1 MHQSHW
7 GRAGLARA
15 AYGHAQSVRLARG
28 VDPDATAEL
37 LESAGA
43 RWWGEEVAAPRLWIE
58 RVDGSAADAAA
69 RCRRDRELRR
79 PVGTNGCG
87 VRAVLLLYS
96 DGVADLV
103 LAADRRDL
111 DSTSLATMS
120 EVLTGDLGVEAV
132 SAGPLGEHHDGEA
145 LAPLPSA
152 STGAHRFSWAAAAQ
166 RSGPVSYEY
175 ALGRVGGD
183 ITATITV
190 AAALVLGRYEHRDS
204 VRVAAWCEDRDRPSC
219 VLGGFYHCV
228 VPAVDCSENAVL
240 QDVVRGTI
248 ASLGQTARAPL
259 DTDAAYGPRGIRE
272 VGVGV
277 LGVTTTFPRAARDW
291 LACQSAPL
299 PLTLAPVVD
308 ATGAVL
314 LQLHRQQDVVDDE
327 AARQFGRHVM
337 HMCHQLRGAGANVR
351 VGDLPVGDEQTNA
364 GAGRDVV
371 APSVPGPGRIEA
383 LFRARAKDQPDAIA
397 VVHGH
402 RQLTYTELDE
412 QSRWAAAGLRIRG
425 IRPGDRVG
433 LCLDRSVELIVAM
446 LAVLDVG
453 ATYVPM
459 DVRHPA
465 DRLAYTVDDA
475 DVQLVVTDVEDPAWS
490 REIPVVSP
498 RELVSTRDDTT
509 DTDGDG
515 PGTDAAAYVIYTSGS
530 TGRPK
535 GVMIPHRAVLALLAA
550 TAAEFRLRPED
561 TWSMFH
567 SSAFDFSVW
576 EIWGA
581 LLTGARLV
589 IVPYWISRSPVE
601 FHALLADERVSVLSQ
616 TPSAFAQLAGADRE
630 LDRLDALRLVVFGG
644 ESLDARTLLPWMD
657 RYPESRCRLVDM
669 YGTTETTVHVT
680 AHTVTRGDAVTG
692 TRVVGRPLPGWYV
705 FVLDERGRPVPRGVD
720 GEVYVGGA
728 GVALGYLRR
737 PELTAERFLRV
748 PSCGNRRLYRTGD
761 RGRLRR
767 DGTLEHLGRLDTQVQ
782 IRGFRVELGEVRSV
796 LLDDPS
802 VVDAAVVTS
811 GSEDAPG
818 GFGLDA
824 YVVSTDENGTA
835 IRQRAEKF
843 LPEYMLPRTI
853 TVVDALPLTI
863 NGKLDVARLPEPD
876 RPAPRSPIP
885 HGSPA
890 GGLAGTL
897 TEIWEAVLGV
907 PIAADDNL
915 FELGGNSLCAIKAD
929 SMMRRQGLPVL
940 PMRELYLHPS
950 IDGICATLDRLYPS
964 PDR

>member
-1 MHQSHW
+1 MN
-7 GRAGLARA
+7 
-15 AYGHAQSVRLARG
+15 
-28 VDPDATAEL
+28 
-37 LESAGA
+37 
-43 RWWGEEVAAPRLWIE
+43 
-58 RVDGSAADAAA
+58 GSAADATA

-79 PVGTNGCG
+79 PVGTNGCR

-111 DSTSLATMS
+111 DSTALATMS
-120 EVLTGDLGVEAV
+120 EVLTGGLGVDAV
-132 SAGPLGEHHDGEA
+132 FAGPPGEHHDGEA
-145 LAPLPSA
+145 LDPLPSA
-152 STGAHRFSWAAAAQ
+152 SAGRHGFLWAAAEQ
-166 RSGPVSYEY
+166 RSGPVSYEF
-175 ALGRVGGD
+175 ALGRIGGD
-183 ITATITV
+183 VTATVAV
-190 AAALVLGRYEHRDS
+190 AAALVLGRYEHGDT
-204 VRVAAWCEDRDRPSC
+204 VRVAAWCEDRDRPPY
-219 VLGGFYHCV
+219 VLGGFYHCTV
-228 VPAVDCSENAVL
+228 ATVDCSDNAVL
-240 QDVVRGTI
+240 HRVVRSTI
-248 ASLGQTARAPL
+248 DSLGCDARTPL
-259 DTDAAYGPRGIRE
+259 DTDAAYGPRGIRD

-277 LGVTTTFPRAARDW
+277 LGVTTTFPRSARDW
-291 LACQSAPL
+291 LACQSAPF
-299 PLTLAPVVD
+299 PLTLAPIVD
-308 ATGAVL
+308 AGGDVR
-314 LQLHRQQDVVDDE
+314 LQLHRQQNVVDDE
-327 AARQFGRHVM
+327 AARQFGRHVV
-337 HMCHQLRGAGANVR
+337 HMCRQLRGVGADVR
-351 VGDLPVGDEQTNA
+351 VGDLPVGDEQMVS
-364 GAGRDVV
+364 GAGLEVV
-371 APSVPGPGRIEA
+371 APPVPGAGRIEA
-383 LFRARAKDQPDAIA
+383 LFRTRAKEQPDAIA
-397 VVHGH
+397 VVHGR
-402 RQLTYTELDE
+402 RQLTYAELDS
-412 QSRWAAAGLRIRG
+412 QSRWAASGLRRLG

-465 DRLAYTVDDA
+465 DRLAYTADDA
-475 DVQLVVTDVEDPAWS
+475 DVHLVVTEVEDPVWGS
-490 REIPVVSP
+490 EIRVVSP
-498 RELVSTRDDTT
+498 RGLVSARDDTP
-509 DTDGDG
+509 DTDRDG
-515 PGTDAAAYVIYTSGS
+515 LDPDAAAYVIYTSGS

-550 TAAEFRLRPED
+550 TTAEFRLRPED

-589 IVPYWISRSPVE
+589 IVPFWISRSPVE

-616 TPSAFAQLAGADRE
+616 TPSAFAQLAEADRE

-644 ESLDARTLLPWMD
+644 ESLDARALLPWMD
-657 RYPESRCRLVDM
+657 RYPESECRLVDM

-680 AHTVTRGDAVTG
+680 AHTVTRGDAVAG

-705 FVLDERGRPVPRGVD
+705 FVLDERGRPVPGGVD

-748 PSCGNRRLYRTGD
+748 PACGNRRLYRTGD

-782 IRGFRVELGEVRSV
+782 IRGFRVELGEVRGV
-796 LLDDPS
+796 LLDDPA

-811 GSEDAPG
+811 GSEDAAG
-818 GFGLDA
+818 GPGLDA
-824 YVVSTDENGTA
+824 FVVSPGGNGTA
-835 IRQRAEKF
+835 IRQRAAKF

-853 TVVDALPLTI
+853 TVVAALPLTI

-876 RPAPRSPIP
+876 RTPPRSRVP
-885 HGSPA
+885 HTSVA

-897 TEIWEAVLGV
+897 TDIWEAVLGMT
-907 PIAADDNL
+907 IAPDDNL

-950 IDGICATLDRLYPS
+950 INGICATLDRLYAS

>member
-1 MHQSHW
+1 M
-7 GRAGLARA
+7 
-15 AYGHAQSVRLARG
+15 
-28 VDPDATAEL
+28 
-37 LESAGA
+37 
-43 RWWGEEVAAPRLWIE
+43 
-58 RVDGSAADAAA
+58 DGSAADAAA
-69 RCRRDRELRR
+69 RCRRERELRR
-79 PVGTNGCG
+79 PVGTNGRG

-111 DSTSLATMS
+111 DATSLATMS
-120 EVLTGDLGVEAV
+120 DVLTGDLDVEAV

-145 LAPLPSA
+145 LDSLPSA
-152 STGAHRFSWAAAAQ
+152 SAGRHRFPWAAVEQ
-166 RSGPVSYEY
+166 RSGPASYAF
-175 ALGRVGGD
+175 ALGRIDGD
-183 ITATITV
+183 VTATIIV
-190 AAALVLGRYEHRDS
+190 AAALVLGRYEHRDT
-204 VRVAAWCEDRDRPSC
+204 VRVAAWCEDRDRPPR
-219 VLGGFYHCV
+219 VLGSFWHCTV
-228 VPAVDCSENAVL
+228 QTVDCSENAVL
-240 QDVVRGTI
+240 QEVLRSAID
-248 ASLGQTARAPL
+248 SLDQDARAPL
-259 DTDAAYGPRGIRE
+259 DTDAAYGPRGIRA

-277 LGVTTTFPRAARDW
+277 LGTSGTFPRVARDW

-308 ATGAVL
+308 ATGAVV

-327 AARQFGRHVM
+327 AAQQFGRHVM
-337 HMCHQLRGAGANVR
+337 QMCHQMRGAGTDVR
-351 VGDLPVGDEQTNA
+351 VGDLPMGEQMDSGVGLE
-364 GAGRDVV
+364 VV
-371 APSVPGPGRIEA
+371 APAVPGPGRIEA
-383 LFRARAKDQPDAIA
+383 LFRARAKEQPDAIA

-402 RQLTYTELDE
+402 RQLTYAELDE
-412 QSRWAAAGLRIRG
+412 QSRWSAAGLRMCG

-433 LCLDRSVELIVAM
+433 ICLDRSVELIVAM
-446 LAVLDVG
+446 LSVLDVG

-465 DRLAYTVDDA
+465 DRLAYTADDA
-475 DVQLVVTDVEDPAWS
+475 DVQLVVTEVEDPLWS
-490 REIPVVSP
+490 SEIRVISP
-498 RELVSTRDDTT
+498 GELASTGDDAT

-515 PGTDAAAYVIYTSGS
+515 DGLDADAAAYVIYTSGS

-535 GVMIPHRAVLALLAA
+535 GVMIPHRAVLALFAA
-550 TAAEFRLRPED
+550 TTADLRLGRED

-616 TPSAFAQLAGADRE
+616 TPSAFAQLAEADRE

-644 ESLDARTLLPWMD
+644 ESLDARALLPWMD
-657 RYPESRCRLVDM
+657 RYPESGCRLVDM

-680 AHTVTRGDAVTG
+680 AHTVTRGDAVAG

-720 GEVYVGGA
+720 GEIYVGGA

-761 RGRLRR
+761 LGRLRR

-796 LLDDPS
+796 LLDDPA
-802 VVDAAVVTS
+802 VVDAAVVSS
-811 GSEDAPG
+811 GSEGAPG

-824 YVVSTDENGTA
+824 YVVLSGENGKP
-835 IRQRAEKF
+835 IRQRAQRF

-876 RPAPRSPIP
+876 RPAPRSPAP
-885 HGSPA
+885 HVSTP
-890 GGLAGTL
+890 GGLAERL
-897 TEIWEAVLGV
+897 TDIWESVLGV
-907 PIAADDNL
+907 PVAADDNL

-950 IDGICATLDRLYPS
+950 ISGICATLDRLYAP